1 MTTESYFNSEKKRIR
16 EKRTILGRWG
26 ELNEILGASIFLAS
40 NASSYMT
47 GSEITIDGGWSS
59 KGL

>member
-1 MTTESYFNSEKKRIR
+1 MLKR
-16 EKRTILGRWG
+16 KRTILGRWG
-26 ELNEILGASIFLAS
+26 ELHEILGASIFLAS
-40 NASSYMT
+40 DASSYMT